1 MPDKPDLNETDVID
15 LRNIFSVLKKWRYII
30 IVITLLA
37 VVTSGLMSYYV
48 IDPVYEAR
56 SMLLV
61 TMPAGTQQTSTPSQ
75 DDLETT
81 ISTMSRLPHMT
92 MNTYVGQLT
101 SDTIYSRTVKHLGL
115 DQQGY
120 TTKNLASMVK
130 AEVAKDSNIILL
142 KVQHTDPR
150 LAADVANALGE
161 EYLEYLS
168 ERNQDQM
175 TKSTL
180 FLQDQKRETD
190 LVLAALLET
199 YKEYNSA
206 PRSLDYLQKQL
217 GTVTD
222 DINTHQTSI
231 DTGRM
236 EVQQL
241 EAGVASLR
249 QTLAVTPQTV
259 SFTTQGQNGTSSAEE
274 INPVFVS
281 LSATLTEKE
290 AELAEQR
297 ARLEA
302 TQIIVNRL
310 KGEMAGLQRELST
323 KQVEQQQMENEISRL
338 EENQNLLAQKVT
350 QTQIARSIDLGG
362 TSLLVASPALVPA
375 HPVKP
380 NKQLNM
386 AVALVLGLMVAV
398 GLAFV
403 LEFMDNTVKHP
414 EDVYKHLGLP
424 VLGTIPVYKGDE
436 RKSKRGLFRGRGK

>member
-1 MPDKPDLNETDVID
+1 MQDKPDLNETDVID

-37 VVTSGLMSYYV
+37 VITSGLMSYYV

-61 TMPAGTQQTSTPSQ
+61 TMPAGTQQAATPNR

-92 MNTYVGQLT
+92 MNTYVSQLT
-101 SDTIYSRTVKHLGL
+101 SDTMYSRTVKRLGL

-120 TTKNLASMVK
+120 SAKNLAGMVK
-130 AEVAKDSNIILL
+130 TEVAKDSNIILL
-142 KVQHTDPR
+142 KVQHTNPR

-180 FLQDQKRETD
+180 FLQDQKQETD

-206 PRSLDYLQKQL
+206 PRSLEYLQKQL
-217 GTVTD
+217 ATTTD

-231 DTGRM
+231 DMGRM

-241 EAGVASLR
+241 EAGVLSLR
-249 QTLAVTPQTV
+249 QTLAITPQIV
-259 SFTTQGQNGTSSAEE
+259 SFTTQGHDGTSVTEE
-274 INPVFVS
+274 LNPTFVS
-281 LSATLTEKE
+281 LSAKLSEKE

-297 ARLEA
+297 ARLQA
-302 TQIIVNRL
+302 TQSIVNRL
-310 KGEMAGLQRELST
+310 RGEMAGLQRELST
-323 KQVEQQQMENEISRL
+323 KQVEQQQMLNEINRL
-338 EENQNLLAQKVT
+338 EENRNLLAQKVT

-375 HPVKP
+375 NPVKP
-380 NKQLNM
+380 NKKLNM

-403 LEFMDNTVKHP
+403 LEFMDNTIKHP
-414 EDVYKHLGLP
+414 DDVYKHLGLP

-436 RKSKRGLFRGRGK
+436 RKAKRGLFRGRGK